1 MFRPLAAL
9 LTAVVALSL
18 ALPAAAQRDAGA
30 KARGDFSFY
39 GHSSHSHLYGAYN
52 HAGHYGRYLT
62 STPMVSP
69 QVSSMTNTA
78 IAHHIDQTQAHLDA
92 MKTSLQAEGNK
103 AGLEGVAKVNAHLD
117 EAKQHHAT
125 LQELSKSET
134 IDKAKSKATVDKLQ
148 SSLNKAIDEHE
159 KLLNTINVGTPP
171 ARSAASGN

>member
-39 GHSSHSHLYGAYN
+39 GHSSHSHLHGAYY

-69 QVSSMTNTA
+69 QVSSMTHTA

-134 IDKAKSKATVDKLQ
+134 IDTAKSKATVDKLQ

-159 KLLNTINVGTPP
+159 KLLDTIDVGTPP
-171 ARSAASGN
+171 VRAAASGS

>member
-1 MFRPLAAL
+1 MFRPIAA
-9 LTAVVALSL
+9 LTAVALCLSL
-18 ALPAAAQRDAGA
+18 AQPTLAQRDAGA

-39 GHSSHSHLYGAYN
+39 GHSSHSHLHGAYY

-69 QVSSMTNTA
+69 QVSSMTHTA

-134 IDKAKSKATVDKLQ
+134 IDKDKSKATVDKLQ